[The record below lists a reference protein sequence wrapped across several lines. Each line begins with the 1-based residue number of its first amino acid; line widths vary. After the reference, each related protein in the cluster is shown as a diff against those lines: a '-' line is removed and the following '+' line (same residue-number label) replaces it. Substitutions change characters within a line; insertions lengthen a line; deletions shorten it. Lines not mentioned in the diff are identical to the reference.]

1 VRGLLEFAGVIVA
14 TGGVRVPAG
23 GSLAVDGALWLGA
36 ASPAL
41 RIEGGLAVRRAADAV
56 AAADALL
63 PLPRR
68 ATVASA
74 RDVG

>member
-1 VRGLLEFAGVIVA
+1 L
-14 TGGVRVPAG
+14 
-23 GSLAVDGALWLGA
+23 
-36 ASPAL
+36 
-41 RIEGGLAVRRAADAV
+41 RRAADAV

-68 ATVASA
+68 ATVAGA